1 LFSQVQNV
9 LDELNPLIESVGVEA
24 ELLDAIDG
32 VATLKLSKSD
42 VNANAD
48 MTRLKGFIERELMDE
63 VAEVR
68 QVVFE
73 GLSVEPEVVASSVPV
88 PVVQGVKIDVVGPEP
103 EADTC
108 VITLDQVVGPMSSA
122 MFETIEQA
130 DDWPLMRQ
138 LMAVEG
144 VAAIMV
150 QDKMIVLTRTECDWG
165 ALISAC
171 TEVIRTFFGGEV
183 SDDLKARVQ
192 AVLDK
197 DINPAVAMHGGQIEL
212 LDVKG
217 TEVYVHM
224 GGGCQGCGQAALTL
238 KHGVQSSIIEA
249 VPEITA
255 VFDTTDHAA
264 GSNPYFRGSY

>member
-1 LFSQVQNV
+1 
-9 LDELNPLIESVGVEA
+9 
-24 ELLDAIDG
+24 
-32 VATLKLSKSD
+32 
-42 VNANAD
+42 
-48 MTRLKGFIERELMDE
+48 
-63 VAEVR
+63 
-68 QVVFE
+68 
-73 GLSVEPEVVASSVPV
+73 
-88 PVVQGVKIDVVGPEP
+88 
-103 EADTC
+103 
-108 VITLDQVVGPMSSA
+108 
-122 MFETIEQA
+122 
-130 DDWPLMRQ
+130 
-138 LMAVEG
+138 
-144 VAAIMV
+144 
-150 QDKMIVLTRTECDWG
+150 VLTRTECDWG